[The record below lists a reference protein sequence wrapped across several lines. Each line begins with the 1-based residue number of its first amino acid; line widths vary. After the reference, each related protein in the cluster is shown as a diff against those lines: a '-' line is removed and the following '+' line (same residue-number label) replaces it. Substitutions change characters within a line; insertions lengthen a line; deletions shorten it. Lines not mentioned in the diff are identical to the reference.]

1 MKRVWMREKYENG
14 REKMDVKSSK
24 DILKKKEKVKRS
36 EISVK

>member
-1 MKRVWMREKYENG
+1 MKRVWMREKYENV